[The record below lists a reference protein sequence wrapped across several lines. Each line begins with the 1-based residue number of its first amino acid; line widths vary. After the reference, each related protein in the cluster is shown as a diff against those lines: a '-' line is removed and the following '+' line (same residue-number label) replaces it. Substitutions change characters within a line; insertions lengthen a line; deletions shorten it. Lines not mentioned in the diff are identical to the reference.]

1 MTKKEISNDVFDSL
15 PIEVRE
21 SKLTI
26 NQKKILNVLF
36 NYSTLDKSIEH
47 GLFFISNEQLLKEA
61 ELEYPT
67 QLQRVLSFLI
77 TNKFIERIA
86 GTRSLKNNT
95 SSASTYTIN
104 TKKLIE
110 YCEQHPQKTTKKG
123 NVSMG
128 NVSMGNVSK
137 GNVSK
142 GNGVKNVTD
151 VTVINE
157 LRKEIE
163 LLKVRIN
170 NLEMGFSN
178 GNSNRISNVTTDTD
192 IDIENNKL
200 VNIGKYTTG
209 GPIEIIPVI
218 EDNNNELTN
227 IIEYRNNEDMN
238 RENEMNEERMNVMNE
253 AVENENNITP
263 TLEDVLRQQAEEQ
276 NDLLREAYNDN
287 FNFEE
292 YNYEEIAKG
301 SKRYNPDKQEQFSRV
316 FTNSDKFIKKW
327 KTTHNPITKAQ
338 IESYI
343 SVVNLMYKFGEISK
357 KQNEAFTNQIT
368 NNFNKLLKGHSEYLK
383 NKKYSS
389 TIFSNKNPQPP
400 RPEENENK
408 AVLSHEN
415 SSDIQIIDQ
424 SKETQ
429 QNANKRAKMAIV
441 ERECKAQNKQFNFDT
456 MEMIVNYINS
466 YVESKE
472 EKEEWINR
480 YFDGINH
487 QIPSYVEAMKK
498 KALSKI

>member
-1 MTKKEISNDVFDSL
+1 MNFEAL

-21 SKLTI
+21 SRLTN
-26 NQKKILNVLF
+26 NQKRILDVLF
-36 NYSTLDKSIEH
+36 NYSTLDKSIEN
-47 GLFFISNEQLLKEA
+47 GSFFITNEQLMKEA
-61 ELEYPT
+61 ELKYPT

-77 TNKFIERIA
+77 TNNFIERIA

-95 SSASTYTIN
+95 SSASTYKIN
-104 TKKLIE
+104 TNILIE
-110 YCEQHPQKTTKKG
+110 YCENHPQKTVKKG
-123 NVSMG
+123 NVSM
-128 NVSMGNVSK
+128 
-137 GNVSK
+137 

-192 IDIENNKL
+192 IVIENNKL

-253 AVENENNITP
+253 LNEAVENENNITP
-263 TLEDVLRQQAEEQ
+263 TMEDVLRQQAEEQ

-316 FTNSDKFIKKW
+316 FTNSDKLIKEW

-415 SSDIQIIDQ
+415 NADIQTIIEED
-424 SKETQ
+424 KTQ
-429 QNANKRAKMAIV
+429 QEANKAAKMAIV
-441 ERECKAQNKQFNFDT
+441 EKECNARRKQFSLDT
-456 MEMIVNYINS
+456 MEMLVNTLNFF
-466 YVESKE
+466 VESKE
-472 EKEEWINR
+472 ERKEWINR
-480 YFDGINH
+480 YFDGMQH
-487 QIPSYVEAMKK
+487 RFPSYLDIMKDR
-498 KALSKI
+498 ALNKI

>member
-1 MTKKEISNDVFDSL
+1 MNFEAL

-21 SKLTI
+21 SRLTN
-26 NQKKILNVLF
+26 NQKRILDVLF
-36 NYSTLDKSIEH
+36 NYSTLDKSIEN
-47 GLFFISNEQLLKEA
+47 GSFFITNEQLMKEA
-61 ELEYPT
+61 ELKYPT

-77 TNKFIERIA
+77 TNNFIERIA

-95 SSASTYTIN
+95 SSASTYKIN
-104 TKKLIE
+104 TNILIE
-110 YCEQHPQKTTKKG
+110 YCENHPQKTVKKG
-123 NVSMG
+123 NVSM
-128 NVSMGNVSK
+128 
-137 GNVSK
+137 

-178 GNSNRISNVTTDTD
+178 GNSNRISNVTTDID
-192 IDIENNKL
+192 IDIKNNKL

-253 AVENENNITP
+253 LNEAEKNENNITP

-292 YNYEEIAKG
+292 YIYEEIAKG
-301 SKRYNPDKQEQFSRV
+301 SKRYNPDKQEQFRRV
-316 FTNSDKFIKKW
+316 FTNSDKLIKEW

-343 SVVNLMYKFGEISK
+343 SVVSLMYKFGEISQ

-415 SSDIQIIDQ
+415 NADIQTIIEED
-424 SKETQ
+424 KTQ
-429 QNANKRAKMAIV
+429 QEANKAAKMAIV
-441 ERECKAQNKQFNFDT
+441 EKECNARRKQFSLDT
-456 MEMIVNYINS
+456 MEMLVNTLNFF
-466 YVESKE
+466 VESKE
-472 EKEEWINR
+472 ERKEWINR
-480 YFDGINH
+480 YFDGMQH
-487 QIPSYVEAMKK
+487 RFPSYLDIMKDR
-498 KALSKI
+498 ALNKI

>member
-1 MTKKEISNDVFDSL
+1 MNFEAL
-15 PIEVRE
+15 PIEVKE
-21 SKLTI
+21 SSLTI
-26 NQKKILNVLF
+26 NQKRILDVLF
-36 NYSTLDKSIEH
+36 NYSTLDKSIEN
-47 GLFFISNEQLLKEA
+47 GSFFITNEQLMKEA
-61 ELEYPT
+61 ELKYPT

-77 TNKFIERIA
+77 TNNFIERIA

-95 SSASTYTIN
+95 SSASTYIIN
-104 TKKLIE
+104 TNILIE
-110 YCEQHPQKTTKKG
+110 YCENHPQKTVKKG
-123 NVSMG
+123 NVSM
-128 NVSMGNVSK
+128 
-137 GNVSK
+137 

-151 VTVINE
+151 VTVIDE

-170 NLEMGFSN
+170 NLEMGNSN
-178 GNSNRISNVTTDTD
+178 GNSNKISNVTTDTD

-218 EDNNNELTN
+218 EDNNNELPN
-227 IIEYRNNEDMN
+227 IIEYRNNEDIN

-253 AVENENNITP
+253 LNEAMENENNITP

-276 NDLLREAYNDN
+276 NSLLREAYNDD

-292 YNYEEIAKG
+292 CSYEEIAKG
-301 SKRYNPDKQEQFSRV
+301 SKRYNTDKQEQFRRV
-316 FTNSDKFIKKW
+316 FTNSDKLIKEW
-327 KTTHNPITKAQ
+327 KITHNPITKAQ

-343 SVVNLMYKFGEISK
+343 SVVNLMYKFGEISQ

-368 NNFNKLLKGHSEYLK
+368 NNFNKLLKGYSEYLK

-415 SSDIQIIDQ
+415 SSDIQTIIEDN
-424 SKETQ
+424 KTQ
-429 QNANKRAKMAIV
+429 QDANKAAKMAIV
-441 ERECKAQNKQFNFDT
+441 ERECNARRKQFSLDT
-456 MEMIVNYINS
+456 MEMLVNTLNS
-466 YVESKE
+466 FVESKE
-472 EKEEWINR
+472 ERKEWINR
-480 YFDGINH
+480 YFDGMQH
-487 QIPSYVEAMKK
+487 RFPSYLEIMKER
-498 KALSKI
+498 ALNKI

>member
-1 MTKKEISNDVFDSL
+1 MNFEAL

-21 SKLTI
+21 SRLTN
-26 NQKKILNVLF
+26 NQKRILDVLF
-36 NYSTLDKSIEH
+36 NYSTLDKSIEN
-47 GLFFISNEQLLKEA
+47 GSFFITNEQLMKEA
-61 ELEYPT
+61 ELKYPT

-77 TNKFIERIA
+77 TNNFIERIA

-95 SSASTYTIN
+95 SSASTYKIN
-104 TKKLIE
+104 TNILIE
-110 YCEQHPQKTTKKG
+110 YCENHPQKTVKKG
-123 NVSMG
+123 NVSM
-128 NVSMGNVSK
+128 
-137 GNVSK
+137 

-192 IDIENNKL
+192 IVIENNKL

-253 AVENENNITP
+253 LNEAVENENNITP
-263 TLEDVLRQQAEEQ
+263 TMEDVLRQQAEEQ

-316 FTNSDKFIKKW
+316 FTNSDKLIKEW

-400 RPEENENK
+400 RHEESENK

-415 SSDIQIIDQ
+415 NADIQTIIEED
-424 SKETQ
+424 KTQ
-429 QNANKRAKMAIV
+429 QEANKAAKMAIV
-441 ERECKAQNKQFNFDT
+441 EKECNARRKQFSLDT
-456 MEMIVNYINS
+456 MEMLVNTLNFF
-466 YVESKE
+466 VESKE
-472 EKEEWINR
+472 ERKEWINR
-480 YFDGINH
+480 YFDGMQH
-487 QIPSYVEAMKK
+487 RFPSYLDIMKDR
-498 KALSKI
+498 ALNKI

>member
-1 MTKKEISNDVFDSL
+1 MNFEAL

-21 SKLTI
+21 SSLTI
-26 NQKKILNVLF
+26 NQKRILDVLF
-36 NYSTLDKSIEH
+36 NYSTLNKSIEN
-47 GLFFISNEQLLKEA
+47 GSFFITNEQLMKESELK
-61 ELEYPT
+61 YPT

-77 TNKFIERIA
+77 ANKFIERIA

-95 SSASTYTIN
+95 SSASTYKIN
-104 TKKLIE
+104 TNILIE
-110 YCEQHPQKTTKKG
+110 YCEKHPQKTVKKG
-123 NVSMG
+123 NVSM
-128 NVSMGNVSK
+128 
-137 GNVSK
+137 

-151 VTVINE
+151 VNVLNE

-170 NLEMGFSN
+170 NLEMGISN

-192 IDIENNKL
+192 TDIENNKL

-253 AVENENNITP
+253 LNEAVENENNITP

-287 FNFEE
+287 FNFEG
-292 YNYEEIAKG
+292 YSYEEIAKG
-301 SKRYNPDKQEQFSRV
+301 SKRYNPDKQEQFRRV
-316 FTNSDKFIKKW
+316 FTNSDKLIKEW

-343 SVVNLMYKFGEISK
+343 SVVNLMYKYGEISK

-400 RPEENENK
+400 RPEDNENK

-415 SSDIQIIDQ
+415 AKDNKTISQ

-429 QNANKRAKMAIV
+429 QDANKRAKMAIV
-441 ERECKAQNKQFNFDT
+441 ERECKAPNKQFNFDT

-466 YVESKE
+466 FVESRQV
-472 EKEEWINR
+472 KEEWINR
-480 YFDGINH
+480 YFNGISH
-487 QIPSYVEAMKK
+487 KLPSYIEAMKK
-498 KALSKI
+498 KALSEI